1 MMNDGGDSN
10 TRGENNMPLN
20 IDVGDTVKPN
30 VQQYNIIEMHIYIKV
45 TVVQKPGKFIM
56 ILTDP

>member
-1 MMNDGGDSN
+1 
-10 TRGENNMPLN
+10 MPLN